1 MCTGYLRSSA
11 SASGVNERRKQRG
24 PDGDVL
30 NEFIHKP
37 EWGARM

>member
-1 MCTGYLRSSA
+1 MCTGYLRSST
-11 SASGVNERRKQRG
+11 SASSYESRKERG

-37 EWGARM
+37 EWGART